1 MEVDANKPHPQTTPL
16 NDDQT
21 VLGSI
26 QVEAYNWKEYCG
38 GCTEPLLA
46 MRIRATKAKSINL
59 PKGYDI
65 VCICTPLYYMY
76 TVLYLYCICIVLH
89 VYVHVVYYNR
99 QVLLRL

>member
-1 MEVDANKPHPQTTPL
+1 MEADANKPHPQTTPL

-65 VCICTPLYYMY
+65 VYMY
-76 TVLYLYCICIVLH
+76 IIVLH
-89 VYVHVVYYNR
+89 VHVMYMYCIGCTCTCS
-99 QVLLRL
+99 LLY